1 MAHRIFRTIIN
12 ALEARL
18 VCIEKDITDYRQY
31 FNSWKGDG
39 SEGID
44 KIFRRKTK
52 LTLRIMFWLIVSR
65 IVRSLPSALD
75 EFFSCL
81 DLPAPTK
88 SAFSMKR
95 KLIKSDLFR
104 YMDNI
109 VVKEFYNSNN
119 VRTWRG
125 FVLIACDGSNM
136 VLPDV
141 EELGDR
147 FGWYHTDKER
157 QLYPGGRA
165 CIFQDTLNNI
175 TIRAELEPKDRD
187 ERYSYLDYWQGAV
200 GLVGKPSIMLLDRGY
215 FSYYIIYKMIKSGQR
230 FVMKAREAPW
240 RSKFLRSGL
249 DESTVRIVPS
259 RATSVYRCK
268 EWIAEQDRSL
278 SVRLVRFNHPDGSA
292 DVLITN
298 IEASGGITSDDII
311 GLYGYRWPAETAYGI
326 YKNDE
331 AVELFSSFRADGI
344 LQDFHAAV
352 LLFNLASILAADSVR
367 KPGRKGRMTKP
378 DMNIVIGLLHNIC
391 PLFTLGSEKSRLW
404 RRLSIIEKDIGLY
417 RIYIKSGRSYPRIRK
432 NRKTSGK
439 FYRQL
444 NFTLAI

>member
-187 ERYSYLDYWQGAV
+187 ERDSYLDYWQGAV

-215 FSYYIIYKMIKSGQR
+215 FSYHIIYKMIKSG
-230 FVMKAREAPW
+230 
-240 RSKFLRSGL
+240 
-249 DESTVRIVPS
+249 
-259 RATSVYRCK
+259 
-268 EWIAEQDRSL
+268 
-278 SVRLVRFNHPDGSA
+278 
-292 DVLITN
+292 
-298 IEASGGITSDDII
+298 
-311 GLYGYRWPAETAYGI
+311 
-326 YKNDE
+326 
-331 AVELFSSFRADGI
+331 
-344 LQDFHAAV
+344 
-352 LLFNLASILAADSVR
+352 
-367 KPGRKGRMTKP
+367 
-378 DMNIVIGLLHNIC
+378 
-391 PLFTLGSEKSRLW
+391 
-404 RRLSIIEKDIGLY
+404 
-417 RIYIKSGRSYPRIRK
+417 
-432 NRKTSGK
+432 
-439 FYRQL
+439 
-444 NFTLAI
+444 